1 MKTKPAPKSETID
14 QYIVGF
20 SPEIQKLL
28 NKVRAAIHKAVP
40 KAEETI
46 SYRIPAFR
54 FVEGTIIYFAA
65 FKQHIGLYPTSSGM
79 RQFKQELSSYETS
92 KGAIRFPFERPI
104 PYALI
109 GRIAKFRAQE
119 VRAQAAKKRS

>member
-1 MKTKPAPKSETID
+1 MKTKPAPKPETID
-14 QYIVGF
+14 QYILGF
-20 SPEIQKLL
+20 PHEIQTLL
-28 NKVRAAIHKAVP
+28 NQVRAAIHKAVP

-54 FVEGTIIYFAA
+54 LAEGTIIYFAA

-79 RQFKQELSSYETS
+79 RRFQKELSSYETS

-119 VRAQAAKKRS
+119 VRATPTRKRS